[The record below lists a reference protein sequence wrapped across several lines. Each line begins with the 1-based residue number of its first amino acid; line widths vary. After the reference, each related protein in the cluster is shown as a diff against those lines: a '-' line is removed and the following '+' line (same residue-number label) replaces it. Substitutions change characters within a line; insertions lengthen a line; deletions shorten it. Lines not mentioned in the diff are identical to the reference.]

1 MNSQI
6 LIFKLHSQLSKSTI
20 QHQNLVLQNTQ
31 ELHFFTYILTFKTDL
46 CIVGSQIIL
55 SIILVMQN
63 NNHTQEHKIY
73 VENPFSLKG
82 NTTGQISNQFTIIKS
97 ITIIFVYIS
106 KLKKNLSYF
115 SLLSHTN
122 FLSKAATLC
131 SLLSISFSTHNTLSW
146 LSSFSKRPPLGCS
159 LFSLVRLPLFLILLY
174 AALFFC
180 S

>member
-63 NNHTQEHKIY
+63 NNHIQEHKIY

-115 SLLSHTN
+115 SLLSHTLIFSQWQPHFALS
-122 FLSKAATLC
+122 FLFSSPHTTLSLGYLLSLSG
-131 SLLSISFSTHNTLSW
+131 SLLVALSF
-146 LSSFSKRPPLGCS
+146 
-159 LFSLVRLPLFLILLY
+159 LLY
-174 AALFFC
+174 GFLFF
-180 S
+180 

>member
-115 SLLSHTN
+115 FLLSHTHTN
-122 FLSKAATLC
+122 Y
-131 SLLSISFSTHNTLSW
+131 
-146 LSSFSKRPPLGCS
+146 
-159 LFSLVRLPLFLILLY
+159 LFQR
-174 AALFFC
+174 
-180 S
+180 